1 MNYKERYY
9 KFHGLDKCHIL
20 YCKNCGKVATCL
32 HHVKYRSQGGTND
45 PTNLIP
51 LCDICHKF
59 HHDNNNPTTEEI
71 ERLMLSELF

>member
-9 KFHGLDKCHIL
+9 KFHGLDKSDIL
-20 YCKNCGKVATCL
+20 FCKNCGKVATNL
-32 HHVKYRSQGGTND
+32 HHVKYRSQGGTDD

-51 LCDICHKF
+51 LCNLCHKF
-59 HHDNNNPTTEEI
+59 HHDNNSPTTEEI